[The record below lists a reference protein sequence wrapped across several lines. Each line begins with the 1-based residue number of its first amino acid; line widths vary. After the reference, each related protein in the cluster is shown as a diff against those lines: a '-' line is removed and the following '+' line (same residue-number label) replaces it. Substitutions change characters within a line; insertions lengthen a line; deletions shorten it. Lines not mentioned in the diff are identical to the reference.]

1 MVHYKKM
8 SCNLD
13 LLHVGIWTFYT
24 GCSLLVA
31 SAINFRILTP
41 IENAAMLDERT
52 MVQNKIKAK
61 QNATQTSSQY
71 SLPVVD
77 PPSARK
83 RLKFL
88 V

>member
-1 MVHYKKM
+1 M

-61 QNATQTSSQY
+61 QNAIQTSTPT
-71 SLPVVD
+71 LPVID